1 MEDELVCHPTDTKGH
16 PGHESDPEPT
26 PEMPDGWIYR
36 GDGFARPDPD
46 HPTYPAEHFHRRERL
61 DLDFLL
67 NDPHTNQVL
76 DNLFAQFAEPI
87 RLAEHFQDHPND
99 VSRDQHRAFT
109 FLVSTLASQSVAEAI
124 KTPPSGIPA
133 RTYGYYLFNRLM
145 TRIALPW
152 EDATATGAGIGNSA
166 EPVELLF
173 NPTDTTTQVALDPN
187 QFILRFTHA
196 TRADRHAYDD
206 LIDATQEA
214 LGYAVHRDPSGNV
227 PDHAGDLRVARLRAT
242 LGAIHHHKI
251 ADRAGLRRMSKEGVR
266 LRRRKGDK
274 LAEQFYGPRGV
285 ARFKKEGNQERGSDE
300 RGPS

>member
-1 MEDELVCHPTDTKGH
+1 MEDEPVYQPTDTNDY
-16 PGHESDPEPT
+16 PGDEPDPEPT
-26 PEMPDGWIYR
+26 PGMPAGWIYADE
-36 GDGFARPDPD
+36 GLARPDPG
-46 HPTYPAEHFHRRERL
+46 HHTYPAEHFRRREKL

-67 NDPHTNQVL
+67 NDPHTTQVL
-76 DNLFAQFAEPI
+76 DNLFARFAGPI
-87 RLAEHFQDHPND
+87 RLAEHFQDHPD
-99 VSRDQHRAFT
+99 GVSRDQHRAFT
-109 FLVSTLASQSVAEAI
+109 SLVGALVFQRVGEAI
-124 KTPPSGIPA
+124 KTPPAGIPV
-133 RTYGYYLFNRLM
+133 RTYAYYLINRLM

-173 NPTDTTTQVALDPN
+173 NPTDTTTQIALDPN

-196 TRADRHAYDD
+196 ARADRHAYDD

-214 LGYAVHRDPSGNV
+214 LGYAVHRDPGGNV

-242 LGAIHHHKI
+242 LGAIHHQKI

-274 LAEQFYGPRGV
+274 LAKSFYGPRGV
-285 ARFKKEGNQERGSDE
+285 ARFKKEGKQERGSDE
-300 RGPS
+300 QGPS